1 MHQPF
6 KRVLV
11 LAPHTD
17 DAELGCG
24 GSLAR
29 FLEEGTSVHVAA
41 FCRAEDSL
49 PPGSPPDMLEVE
61 FRASMAGMQIPA
73 DQVSV
78 FHYPVRRFPERRQDI
93 LESILQLRR
102 DVQPE
107 AVFIPSGNDKHQ
119 DHQVIHAEAVRAF
132 KDITIWGYELPWNHV
147 DFSAEA
153 FVTLEA
159 RHLEKKW
166 EAMQAY
172 QSQMNLARPYFTRE
186 FVFGLGCVRGTQVK
200 AAYAEAYEV
209 VRIRI

>member
-1 MHQPF
+1 MSRLF
-6 KRVLV
+6 ESILI

-24 GSLAR
+24 GTMSR
-29 FLEEGTSVHVAA
+29 FHEEGTRVHVAA

-49 PPGSPPDMLEVE
+49 PSGAPPDMLEKE
-61 FRASMAGMQIPA
+61 FRSSMDRMQIPA
-73 DQVSV
+73 DQVHV
-78 FHYPVRRFPERRQDI
+78 LRFPVRRFPEHRQAI
-93 LESILQLRR
+93 LESILKLRS
-102 DVQPE
+102 DVMPE

-119 DHQVIHAEAVRAF
+119 DHQVIHAEAVRAC
-132 KDITIWGYELPWNHV
+132 KDITVWGYELPWNHV

-159 RHLEKKW
+159 RHLERKW
-166 EAMQAY
+166 EALQSY
-172 QSQMNLARPYFTRE
+172 QSQITLARPYFTRD

-200 AAYAEAYEV
+200 AAFAEAYEV

>member
-1 MHQPF
+1 MHPPF
-6 KRVLV
+6 KSLLV

-24 GSLAR
+24 ASLAR
-29 FLEEGTSVHVAA
+29 FLEEGTRIHVAA

-49 PPGSPPDMLEVE
+49 PQGAPSDMLELE
-61 FRASMAGMQIPA
+61 FRTSMKRMGIP
-73 DQVSV
+73 DDGVTV
-78 FHYPVRRFPERRQDI
+78 FRYPVRRFPGHRQEI
-93 LESILQLRR
+93 LEDLIKLRR
-102 DVQPE
+102 AVQPE
-107 AVFIPSGNDKHQ
+107 AVFVPSGTDKHQ

-153 FVTLEA
+153 FVTLEP

-172 QSQMNLARPYFTRE
+172 ESQIKLARPYFTRE